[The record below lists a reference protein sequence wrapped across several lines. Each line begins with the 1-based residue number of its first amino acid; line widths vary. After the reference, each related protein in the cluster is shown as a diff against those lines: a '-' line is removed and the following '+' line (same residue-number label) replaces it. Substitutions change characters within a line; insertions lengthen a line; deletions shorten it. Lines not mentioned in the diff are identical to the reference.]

1 MTKLPEDG
9 KERLPHK
16 TERMNSDFHI
26 LSHEEIWQFLEGDPF
41 TLYLLYEDGSI
52 ETVTL
57 GPDLASGQ
65 VLQYTVPVNVI
76 QGACLCPG
84 GEYALYS
91 CTVVPAFT
99 EDCFKTVGR
108 EELQARYGEK
118 KELAEFFRWIKE

>member
-1 MTKLPEDG
+1 M
-9 KERLPHK
+9 
-16 TERMNSDFHI
+16 
-26 LSHEEIWQFLEGDPF
+26 EGDPF

-76 QGACLCPG
+76 QGARLCPG
-84 GEYALYS
+84 GEYALYG

-99 EDCFKTVGR
+99 EDCFKAVGK